1 MRVAGRLLFVCRL
14 VRGDIKRRRVQS
26 VLLLAMIATTTTTLT
41 LALALHWVTDSP
53 FARTRAATKGPDVAG
68 LFEPGFHGNVGTY
81 QQFVAL
87 RRASG
92 VLASSGPYPIASLE
106 LSARGHLVRV
116 HAEGRDR
123 QSAALDQP
131 LLTAG
136 SWAAP
141 GGVVIE
147 RGFADALGVHVGDP
161 ILLNGRQLAVRGI
174 ALTSAVPTSDPLIWV
189 TRSALLA
196 SADKSRPLWY
206 ALNLKL
212 SDPASVP
219 AFTNA
224 HNGGP
229 NTAWFLESSQGIRAD
244 DSATISEEQQLLQV
258 GSALLAMIAVAGIAV
273 LVGGRMAEQTRRV
286 GLLKA
291 VGATPRLVAMVLL
304 AENLLLAI
312 AATIVGVV
320 VGRLIAPALTSPG
333 NSLLGS
339 AGSPAL
345 TLTTVALAAALALA
359 AAAAATILPALRGA
373 RTSTITA
380 LNDPARPPQR
390 RPRLT
395 ALSARLPV
403 PLLLAVRLAARRP
416 RRMLLSIASMAI
428 AVATVIA
435 TLAQSHATVLGVQIA
450 GNILAASRHNSVDHV
465 ANVLSVI
472 LLVIAAINLLFA
484 TWASVM
490 DAQRPTALARALGAT
505 PRQITAGLAGA
516 QLGPAL
522 IAAVL
527 GIPIGLVMYIAA
539 DGNEATAHL
548 PILWPLAAIPITLI
562 AVAALT
568 AIPAR
573 IGAHRPIAEVLR
585 SE

>member
-1 MRVAGRLLFVCRL
+1 VAGRLLLICRL
-14 VRGDIKRRRVQS
+14 VRGDIKRRRIQS
-26 VLLLAMIATTTTTLT
+26 VLLVAMIATTTTTLT
-41 LALALHWVTDSP
+41 LALVLNGVTDSP

-68 LFEPGFHGNVGTY
+68 LFQPGFHGNLGTY
-81 QQFVAL
+81 KQFRAL
-87 RRASG
+87 RRAGG
-92 VLASSGPYPIASLE
+92 VLASSGPYPVASLE
-106 LSARGHLVRV
+106 LSARGYRVRV

-123 QSAALDQP
+123 QSAAVDQP

-136 SWAAP
+136 RWAAL

-147 RGFADALGVHVGDP
+147 RGFADALDIHLGDT
-161 ILLNGRQLAVRGI
+161 ILLNGRQFAVRGI
-174 ALTSAVPTSDPLIWV
+174 ALTSAMPTSDPLVWV
-189 TRSALLA
+189 TRSALTAL
-196 SADKSRPLWY
+196 ADKSQPAWY
-206 ALNLKL
+206 ALSLKL
-212 SDPASVP
+212 SEHASAS
-219 AFTNA
+219 AFISA

-229 NTAWFLESSQGIRAD
+229 NTAWFLESWQGIRAD

-258 GSALLAMIAVAGIAV
+258 GSGLLAMIAVAGIAV
-273 LVGGRMAEQTRRV
+273 LVGGRMADQTRRV

-312 AATIVGVV
+312 AATIVGVA

-345 TLTTVALAAALALA
+345 TLITVALAAALAVA
-359 AAAAATILPALRGA
+359 VAAAATILPALRGA
-373 RTSTITA
+373 RMSTIRA

-390 RPRLT
+390 QARLI

-403 PLLLAVRLAARRP
+403 PLLLAVRLTARRP
-416 RRMLLSIASMAI
+416 RRVLLSIASMAI

-435 TLAQSHATVLGVQIA
+435 TLAQGHATVLGVQIA
-450 GNILAASRHNSVDHV
+450 GNILAASKHNSLDRV

-472 LLVIAAINLLFA
+472 LFIIAAINLLFV
-484 TWASVM
+484 TWASVL
-490 DAQRPTALARALGAT
+490 DAQRATALARALGAT
-505 PRQITAGLAGA
+505 PPQITAGLAGA

-539 DGNEATAHL
+539 GGHEATTTL
-548 PILWPLAAIPITLI
+548 PILWPLAAIPATLI

-568 AIPAR
+568 AIPAH
-573 IGAHRPIAEVLR
+573 IGAHRPIAEILR